1 MHVLKAN
8 YENESYYP
16 LKEKSIIFLLITPK
30 LSVLKVELS
39 NMHFQ
44 PNSHSCDGKNPLLP
58 HDIFFIMRAT
68 HTQKKM
74 QREIS
79 ESLTIEMH
87 VHILHQPA
95 VIIFLREAQGR

>member
-39 NMHFQ
+39 NTHFQ

-58 HDIFFIMRAT
+58 YDIFFIMRPT
-68 HTQKKM
+68 HTKKNAE
-74 QREIS
+74 RNLRIFDDRNAC
-79 ESLTIEMH
+79 TYFA
-87 VHILHQPA
+87 PA
-95 VIIFLREAQGR
+95 SSNYFTT

>member
-1 MHVLKAN
+1 MHVLEAN

-58 HDIFFIMRAT
+58 HDIFYNEGHT
-68 HTQKKM
+68 HTKKM
-74 QREIS
+74 QKEIS

-95 VIIFLREAQGR
+95 VIILLREAQGR